1 MKKQVHKK
9 GDAGEILF
17 TIFAAILIFFFLMV
31 VMTSVTSSNQK
42 SQEIV
47 LEELAIVKAKNTFF
61 LVQRSLG
68 MTWYVSAAQS
78 IFRTGYESVGCG
90 IDEEDEGLSKDAMKD
105 NYWYQYSDTKLPKK
119 SGLPPPQDKYNF
131 NPLSVNTA
139 PLICYPRGALE
150 EGHLL
155 AYLNKKF
162 APFKEIPDKFTA
174 NGVPFIIQDMQTDF
188 VVKDDEIDTKS
199 NQSVTANP
207 NTQPRIV
214 APVTND
220 NVIYTKLK
228 QMVAG
233 ARKVVDNAIALSDS
247 LKTGSRAGSELL
259 FTPSSTADNYKSDA
273 KTKIKNKFQSVL
285 PKNAFRIDVT
295 YKPGND
301 IELRAGDDDEL
312 GYKEKGAGSPYQ
324 FTKQGLI
331 LHYDA
336 DISIRELGDVSF
348 SGTACDATPFS
359 AAVENAV
366 SAWEFSDTDIHL
378 GLIPW
383 VTTTFDYSKDE
394 VRAFVTAI
402 VQAESLRADD
412 GSCDPSSISCAGAA
426 GLMQL
431 IPETARSYGLY
442 VPMYGTD
449 TVTCPG
455 SISNID
461 DNRCNS
467 ITPAAC
473 RPVEDDRFDA
483 QKNIQGG
490 TKYLHSLFNKL
501 AEYTKDKDALMK
513 LAAAAY
519 NGGPGEK
526 GKQEGVIGAIEK
538 AVKNDGADAN
548 NIKFSDIEKYLPDQT
563 QAYVPRVLGFYVANG
578 GSISSSSYYYHD
590 EKNNRFTP
598 RPFELDMSVED
609 NLNVLDCVNDVPAG
623 TNPPP
628 YVLYGW
634 TTQGDMA
641 CCGGALWTCNA
652 NPAVQN
658 IGNHALQS
666 GQNVVSQ
673 DDSKDTDYQPSRIC
687 ANAVSL
693 SRPNKA
699 GLIYTLGCTADG
711 FGVVSYVP

>member
-1 MKKQVHKK
+1 VKKVHKK

-47 LEELAIVKAKNTFF
+47 LEELAIIKAKNTFF
-61 LVQRSLG
+61 LVERSLG
-68 MTWYVSAAQS
+68 MTWYVSTIQS
-78 IFRTGYESVGCG
+78 IFRTGYESLGCG
-90 IDEEDEGLSKDAMKD
+90 LDEEDEGLPATAMKD

-119 SGLPPPQDKYNF
+119 SGLPLPQDKYNF
-131 NPLSVNTA
+131 NALSFNTA
-139 PLICYPRGALE
+139 PLICYPRGAVE

-162 APFKEIPDKFTA
+162 VPFKEIPDKFTA
-174 NGVPFIIQDMQTDF
+174 NGVPFIIQNMQTDF
-188 VVKDDEIDTKS
+188 SVKDDEIDTKS

-214 APVTND
+214 APVTNN
-220 NVIYTKLK
+220 NVIFTKFK

-233 ARKVVDNAIALSDS
+233 ARKVVDNVIIMSDL
-247 LKTGSRAGSELL
+247 LKIDPLRPSQRPGSDLL
-259 FTPSSTADNYKSDA
+259 YTTAATAETYKQNS
-273 KTKIKNKFQSVL
+273 KSIIKNKFQSVL
-285 PKNAFRIDVT
+285 PKNAFRIDAS
-295 YKPGND
+295 YKPNND
-301 IELRAGDDDEL
+301 IELRAPNDDE
-312 GYKEKGAGSPYQ
+312 AGMGFQY
-324 FTKQGLI
+324 TKQGLI

-366 SAWEFSDTDIHL
+366 SAWEFSDTDVNL

-402 VQAESLRADD
+402 MQAESLRADD
-412 GSCDPSSISCAGAA
+412 GSCDPSSISCAGAV

-431 IPETARSYGLY
+431 IPETARSYGLIVY
-442 VPMYGTD
+442 SYGTD

-455 SISNID
+455 SISNIE

-467 ITPAAC
+467 ITPAVC
-473 RPVEDDRFDA
+473 RPAEDDRFDA
-483 QKNIQGG
+483 QKSIQGG
-490 TKYLHSLFNKL
+490 AKYLHFLFNKL
-501 AEYTKDKDALMK
+501 SEYTKDKDELMK

-519 NGGPGEK
+519 NSGPGEK
-526 GKQEGVIGAIEK
+526 GRQGGVIGAIEK

-563 QAYVPRVLGFYVANG
+563 QTYVPRVMGFYAANG

-609 NLNVLDCVNDVPAG
+609 NLNVLDCVNDLPTG
-623 TNPPP
+623 TTPPP

-634 TTQGDMA
+634 TAQGDMA

-658 IGNHALQS
+658 IGNHALQTF
-666 GQNVVSQ
+666 QNVLGQ
-673 DDSKDTDYQPSRIC
+673 DDSKPVDYQPSRIC
-687 ANAVSL
+687 ARQISNSL
-693 SRPNKA
+693 PNPDNKK
-699 GLIYTLGCTADG
+699 YTLGCTPSG
-711 FGVVSYVP
+711 FDVVEYLP